1 VDQQTLQYLT
11 LLIPGLPLLGFMI
24 HVLLGDKVSKN
35 IAGIHASFWP
45 IASFAIT
52 CILFGIVKSG
62 PIEFSLFEW
71 FKVGDLKIPFGFL
84 VDRLSICM
92 LLIISGIGA
101 LIHIY
106 SIGYMHDDKGFNR
119 FFAYLN
125 LFIFFMMI
133 LVMSNNFA
141 LMFVGWEGVGLCS
154 YLLIGFWFSNN
165 EYNAAARKAFVMN
178 RIGDFALI
186 FGLILIAKNFGTLT
200 FSELFSSDML
210 SSASPSLIL
219 WITVLLFIGATGK
232 SAQLPL
238 FTWLPDAMAGPTPV
252 SALIH
257 AATMVTAGIY
267 LIVRSNVMFS
277 LAPDTLQLILVVGL
291 LTSIVAGTIACK
303 QNDIKK
309 VLAYST
315 VSQLGLMFFALG
327 LGAYEAAFFHL
338 LTHAFFKALLFL
350 GSGSVIHGMGGEQD
364 ITRMGGLR
372 NSMKFTHILFLI
384 GVLAII
390 ALPPFAGFFSKDNIL
405 AAAFMKNPIFWV
417 IGLISGLITVFYM
430 MRMYFLVFW
439 GSSRADEHVKSH
451 IHESPVS
458 MTGPMSVLA
467 VLSVIGGF
475 MNVPEIFHGDKGL
488 MHFIEPIVSVATGH
502 HLSHATEYMMMG
514 VSILA
519 ILTVV
524 FITYYY
530 YVSKS
535 IMPSVVNGENSVA
548 DLWQNKYYL
557 DEVYGDVVAKPVA
570 GIAEMFD
577 KTVEKHIVN
586 AASDGIASGSGR
598 ISEWIRKA
606 QSGQTSH
613 YLMAMAIGM
622 TLFLLYFI
630 FSK

>member
-1 VDQQTLQYLT
+1 MDQQTLQYLT
-11 LLIPGLPLLGFMI
+11 ILIPGLPLLGFLI
-24 HVLLGDKVSKN
+24 HVLFGEKISHSF
-35 IAGIHASFWP
+35 AGLHASAWP
-45 IASFAIT
+45 IASFVIA
-52 CILFGIVKSG
+52 CVLFGVVKSG
-62 PIEFSLFEW
+62 PIEFTLFEW
-71 FKVGDLKIPFGFL
+71 FKVGELKIPFGFL

-119 FFAYLN
+119 FFSYLN
-125 LFIFFMMI
+125 LFIFFMMM
-133 LVMSNNFA
+133 LVMANNFV

-186 FGLILIAKNFGTLT
+186 FGLILIASNFGTLT
-200 FSELFSSDML
+200 FSELFSGNAL
-210 SSASPSLIL
+210 ASASPSLIL

-291 LTSIVAGTIACK
+291 LTSLVAGTIACK

-315 VSQLGLMFFALG
+315 VSQLGLMFFAVG

-364 ITRMGGLR
+364 ITKMGGLR
-372 NSMKFTHILFLI
+372 SSMKFTHILFLI

-390 ALPPFAGFFSKDNIL
+390 AIPPFAGFFSKDNIL
-405 AAAFMKNPIFWV
+405 AAAFIKSPILW
-417 IGLISGLITVFYM
+417 GLGLASGLITVFYM

-439 GSSRADEHVKSH
+439 GENRADDHVKSH
-451 IHESPVS
+451 IHESPIS

-475 MNVPEIFHGDKGL
+475 MNIPEIFHGSKGL
-488 MHFIEPIVSVATGH
+488 MHFIEPIVPIPTGH
-502 HLSHATEYMMMG
+502 HLSHSTEYMMMG
-514 VSILA
+514 VSVSAILA
-519 ILTVV
+519 VV
-524 FITYYY
+524 FAAYYY

-535 IMPSVVNGENSVA
+535 TMPSVVNAENSVG

-557 DEVYGDVVAKPVA
+557 DEVYGTVVGKPVA
-570 GIAEMFD
+570 GVADMFD
-577 KTVEKHIVN
+577 QTVEKHVVN
-586 AASDGIASGSGR
+586 AASDGFASGNSR

-630 FSK
+630 FAK